1 MKRHTLTSSPAPPN
15 WWAASPPAYPIHLSP
30 SLPQSPL
37 NLSRSPRTMSLKCRL
52 QSKPQNIPLTSD
64 LQKSAGWGLGVIG
77 GEIPRNADIEH
88 LTQEVRRGES
98 VFQPDPR
105 GLGWSWD
112 LWSGRHCPVSTLSSW
127 CGAHVGA
134 ASERRPQEAQGR
146 APSLKAIWKPFHFF
160 LCEEKGKQG

>member
-15 WWAASPPAYPIHLSP
+15 WWAASPPAYPVHLSP

-37 NLSRSPRTMSLKCRL
+37 NLSRSPRTMSLKYRL

-64 LQKSAGWGLGVIG
+64 LQTSAGWGLGVIG

-112 LWSGRHCPVSTLSSW
+112 LCLGGT
-127 CGAHVGA
+127 
-134 ASERRPQEAQGR
+134 
-146 APSLKAIWKPFHFF
+146 APSPHSPPGAEPTWGQLR
-160 LCEEKGKQG
+160 KGARRKHRAEPPL